1 MRSKNTIWDTL
12 LVTSIVALAG
22 ICAQWQAVALA
33 EENNGLEGPI
43 VQIGPAGDQELPM
56 ADDQQAET
64 PQEPVYW
71 IGIRGQGVNDPV
83 LRTQLQLAE
92 DMGVVIEDVV
102 PDSPAAKVDLRRHD
116 IILRADGDA
125 VNSMEILQ
133 KHVLQGKEKPI
144 ELKLLRLGKEITIT
158 VTPEP
163 RPEKFNQLAEEA
175 PQNGG
180 GMGMDQL
187 LQQFGGGAGMPGGIR
202 VFGPGMVLRGNRVD
216 VNKLPNGVSVAI
228 TRENDG
234 PAKIT
239 VKQGDKEWSFNS
251 DDAEALTKLPAE
263 VRTFVENML
272 KGQGI
277 DWQKEFGNLDWKA
290 ELQHMLPER
299 LGNLPG
305 LEELQAH
312 EDKVQE
318 RMNEL
323 EKKLEELQKKL
334 EAQESPA
341 K

>member
-1 MRSKNTIWDTL
+1 MRRKNTFWDTL

-43 VQIGPAGDQELPM
+43 VQIGPAADNSLPKVDTPEADQ
-56 ADDQQAET
+56 T
-64 PQEPVYW
+64 QEPVYW

-92 DMGVVIEDVV
+92 DMGVVVEDVV
-102 PDSPAAKVDLRRHD
+102 PDSPAAKADLRRHD

-125 VNSMEILQ
+125 VNTMAILQ
-133 KHVLQGKEKPI
+133 EHVMKGKGQPM
-144 ELKLLRLGKEITIT
+144 ELLLLRLGKETTIQ

-175 PQNGG
+175 PQPGAG
-180 GMGMDQL
+180 VGLDQL
-187 LQQFGGGAGMPGGIR
+187 MQQFQGQGMPGGIR
-202 VFGPGMVLRGNRVD
+202 VFGPGMVLRGNRID
-216 VNKLPNGVSVAI
+216 INKMPNGMTVAI

-239 VKQGDKEWSFNS
+239 VKQGDKEWTFNS

-263 VRTFVENML
+263 VRAFVDNML
-272 KGQGI
+272 KGQEF
-277 DWQKEFGNLDWKA
+277 DWQKELGNLDWQA
-290 ELQHMLPER
+290 ELRHMLPER

-305 LEELQAH
+305 LEELKAK

-334 EAQESPA
+334 EAEEAAA